1 MTKPVLVRF
10 RRNAAYPKGA
20 EVVVSS
26 ADAATKVYGDA
37 VDILRYED
45 GSPYDLNLREQA
57 AERKAATEAAKP
69 TKIDAE
75 SD

>member
-1 MTKPVLVRF
+1 
-10 RRNAAYPKGA
+10 
-20 EVVVSS
+20 
-26 ADAATKVYGDA
+26 VYGDA